1 MVKWIMMMMMI
12 MLPRIIPAMVINVC
26 ILIKWL
32 ISTGA
37 NIEDRLMA

>member
-1 MVKWIMMMMMI
+1 MDNDDDDD
-12 MLPRIIPAMVINVC
+12 NVAENYTCYGYQCC

-37 NIEDRLMA
+37 NIDDRLMA